1 MEKVSLLSAIDSS
14 YFILLRSPKRKVRK
28 GKKGRRKEGKKGRK
42 KKRKKE
48 REKERRKKREREK
61 DSPSLLW

>member
-1 MEKVSLLSAIDSS
+1 MGLDLCSKVKADKVDELSAP
-14 YFILLRSPKRKVRK
+14 SPP
-28 GKKGRRKEGKKGRK
+28 KKERRKEGKKGRK